1 MQAPKVI
8 LNIAMERSDGFGI
21 PEVNLVGGRTTPGVA
36 DFTDQFIGCVSISVV
51 GHSDLGTGSGE
62 HARDC
67 LPYASGSTGDRRRPG
82 GITLGAGRSP
92 SRSRH
97 VHTSTRFNLTC
108 AQSRSEPIFASDSA
122 PLEAATFPIL
132 IVLSVAPTS

>member
-1 MQAPKVI
+1 

-36 DFTDQFIGCVSISVV
+36 DFTDQFFGRVSISVV
-51 GHSDLGTGSGE
+51 GHSDLGTGSSE

-67 LPYASGSTGDRRRPG
+67 LPYASGSTGDCRRPG
-82 GITLGAGRSP
+82 GIPLGAGRSP

-97 VHTSTRFNLTC
+97 VHTSTRFN
-108 AQSRSEPIFASDSA
+108 
-122 PLEAATFPIL
+122 
-132 IVLSVAPTS
+132 

>member
-1 MQAPKVI
+1 MQASKVG
-8 LNIAMERSDGFGI
+8 LNISVERSDGFGI
-21 PEVNLVGGRTTPGVA
+21 PKVNLVGGRTTPRVA
-36 DFTDQFIGCVSISVV
+36 DFTDEFIRRASISVV
-51 GHSDLGTGSGE
+51 SHSDLSTGSSE
-62 HARDC
+62 YARDC
-67 LPYASGSTGDRRRPG
+67 LPYASGSTGDCRRPG

-97 VHTSTRFNLTC
+97 VHTSIRFNLTC
-108 AQSRSEPIFASDSA
+108 AQPRSEPIFASDSA